1 MDWPLTA
8 VLTGIGA
15 AVCGAGIY
23 GVILVRSVAVP
34 TPKAATDFAIQLAP
48 GVDPATFF
56 KEQPGVDILP
66 PPPLAPLTPDTIVSA
81 AEQAPVAPK
90 AEKSPAAP
98 KAVASP
104 AAKKLP
110 PATSE
115 KAEPTPAQ
123 KKVASIDHA
132 SAAKA
137 SPPPPPPP
145 PSVEVE
151 QWRVVATSKASMFN
165 LGGHIDKAGMVDGMA
180 TPHLKEALQKH
191 KNFGKLPPA
200 IRAHIMGA
208 ASIDLNKLAPYSAAW
223 NGRSPYGGTRR
234 AFRARRPS
242 MRAFGLLVGCK
253 PRDWRITFCPCTRRG
268 IVRLSRLTR
277 KIAFMPRCT
286 TWRSSKT

>member
-8 VLTGIGA
+8 ALTGMGA

-34 TPKAATDFAIQLAP
+34 TPKAATDFTIQLAP

-56 KEQPGVDILP
+56 KEQPGLDILP
-66 PPPLAPLTPDTIVSA
+66 PRPLAPLTPDPIVSA

-98 KAVASP
+98 KAVPP
-104 AAKKLP
+104 ARAKKQP
-110 PATSE
+110 PATAE
-115 KAEPTPAQ
+115 KAEPTPAQKKAEPTPAQ

-132 SAAKA
+132 SAPKA
-137 SPPPPPPP
+137 PAPPPPA
-145 PSVEVE
+145 VEVE

-200 IRAHIMGA
+200 IKAHIIGA
-208 ASIDLNKLAPYSAAW
+208 ASIDLNKLAPYKSLLGMEEALMEEQ
-223 NGRSPYGGTRR
+223 GVRFVRV
-234 AFRARRPS
+234 ARR
-242 MRAFGLLVGCK
+242 
-253 PRDWRITFCPCTRRG
+253 
-268 IVRLSRLTR
+268 
-277 KIAFMPRCT
+277 
-286 TWRSSKT
+286 

>member
-15 AVCGAGIY
+15 TVCGAGIY

-34 TPKAATDFAIQLAP
+34 TPKAATAFAIQLAP

-56 KEQPGVDILP
+56 KERPRVDILP
-66 PPPLAPLTPDTIVSA
+66 PPPLAPLSPDTIGSA
-81 AEQAPVAPK
+81 ADQAPVAPK

-98 KAVASP
+98 EAVASA
-104 AAKKLP
+104 AAKKRP

-115 KAEPTPAQ
+115 KADPTPAQ
-123 KKVASIDHA
+123 KMVASIDHA

-137 SPPPPPPP
+137 VPPPP

-200 IRAHIMGA
+200 IRAHIIRA
-208 ASIDLNKLAPYSAAW
+208 ASIDLNKLAPYKSLLGMEEALMEEQ
-223 NGRSPYGGTRR
+223 GVRFVRV
-234 AFRARRPS
+234 ARR
-242 MRAFGLLVGCK
+242 
-253 PRDWRITFCPCTRRG
+253 
-268 IVRLSRLTR
+268 
-277 KIAFMPRCT
+277 
-286 TWRSSKT
+286 